1 MAVTPNTDIRLLKV
15 PIELDNKN
23 QLTFANETAQ
33 ANYFL
38 SINDYLDFESC
49 QYQRK
54 NSVMNIPAHIDSILE
69 YNYVMYKNN
78 NYTNKWFYAFIT
90 NMEYENDGLTRV
102 TIQTDVWQTWQFNL
116 IWKQSFIEREMI
128 DVADDTIGKNR
139 LVEGLET
146 GEYIIKN
153 SYNIDNLDGYYII
166 AYVGD
171 SIKRETGGDLTVN
184 QHGYKYNGV
193 YSSVTFILCNETG
206 FNYIMGLMN
215 YEDNSNNILTVFT
228 IPKIAVNPQQEPS
241 WVSNGYLILNDNYY
255 ATPTYLNNI
264 NALSLNDDFEG
275 YVPRNKK
282 LLQHP
287 YTYLGFNPIERN

>member
-38 SINDYLDFESC
+38 SINDYLEFESC

-102 TIQTDVWQTWQFNL
+102 SIETDVFQTWQFDLN
-116 IWKQSFIEREMI
+116 WRQSFVEREMI
-128 DVADDTIGKNR
+128 AVADDVAGANLLPENLEIGELKVNNS
-139 LVEGLET
+139 LSVDDLEPV
-146 GEYIIKN
+146 
-153 SYNIDNLDGYYII
+153 YII
-166 AYVGD
+166 AFTGDHVGTTQ
-171 SIKRETGGDLTVN
+171 ITGDGW
-184 QHGYKYNGV
+184 KYNGIP
-193 YSSVTFILCNETG
+193 SSVVFIACLDFTLDVVLQL
-206 FNYIMGLMN
+206 I
-215 YEDNSNNILTVFT
+215 NSDGQGDKILTVFT
-228 IPKIAVNPQQEPS
+228 IPKLAIKSLIPVDPPGTTTYWWQILDNDHTELPQNWLFSPTPS
-241 WVSNGYLILNDNYY
+241 ALDGY
-255 ATPTYLNNI
+255 TPKNQKLRTYP
-264 NALSLNDDFEG
+264 FC
-275 YVPRNKK
+275 
-282 LLQHP
+282 
-287 YTYLGFNPIERN
+287 YLGFNPQNRYSKNI